1 MEILRII
8 LITFGS
14 IAGFFVFAVMLFLFF
29 PIKTEIVY
37 GESKFVRIR
46 FLFFRYNFTSGKVKT
61 LVRKKKRAG
70 HKATEKSEEDGA
82 SAEPEKDIEKKAAS
96 ESEKTDKKEKI
107 SLDDIFTIADAIIN
121 KFVKK
126 LYFNLVSLDITAAS
140 SQADKT
146 AILYGRL
153 NAGIYPLLGMID
165 SAGRLGKSD
174 VNIVPDFTSEK
185 FSAKVHIMISTRLV
199 YILNCFLY
207 LKKEKII

>member
-14 IAGFFVFAVMLFLFF
+14 IAGFFVFAVMLFLFC

-46 FLFFRYNFTSGKVKT
+46 FLFFRYTFTSGKVKT
-61 LVRKKKRAG
+61 G

-165 SAGRLGKSD
+165 SAGRLGKSH